1 MAFSNRHLF
10 VIYVFVA
17 VMMKWAEATSGK
29 QVSVFLKQ
37 PVQFVSTCR
46 ATGSGNGRHSGSYRT
61 SHLTGEVLRVVVLRS
76 VSSVSFLFRVFSCLG
91 GMEVKPSASGDI
103 SSVCIC
109 IATGFRLHGKGNICM
124 RRIRNY
130 RVYAVM
136 HVLLSSLLFRLDFA
150 AISA

>member
-46 ATGSGNGRHSGSYRT
+46 ATGSGNGRHSGSVISCR
-61 SHLTGEVLRVVVLRS
+61 RA
-76 VSSVSFLFRVFSCLG
+76 SFTEETLLPYFSF
-91 GMEVKPSASGDI
+91 DW
-103 SSVCIC
+103 
-109 IATGFRLHGKGNICM
+109 
-124 RRIRNY
+124 
-130 RVYAVM
+130 
-136 HVLLSSLLFRLDFA
+136 
-150 AISA
+150 